1 MLEVVDLSCRRGDR
15 LLFSGLSFSLEA
27 GTLLHVR
34 GRNGCGKTTLLR
46 TLCGLLTPETGDIL
60 WQGEEVG
67 RLGEDFHRDTLYFGH
82 LNGIKSDLT
91 AMENLRV
98 AAVLDGD
105 RVTEAAILEA
115 LEEMGLAG
123 CEDLPTKVLSQGQK
137 KRVALARLLLSRAP
151 LWILDEPFTALDV
164 DAVDRLQ
171 RRIADHVAR
180 DGLVI
185 LTTHQEV
192 PLTSGQIHRLHL
204 GTPVAGPAK
213 NSEDGREDRPG
224 DRMKSPHGE
233 ENEAS
238 ASSGLGRLGWSL
250 SGHAAQ
256 GGRKPRHPPP
266 SRSTAGANPGGGS

>member
-1 MLEVVDLSCRRGDR
+1 MLEVTDLACRRGDR
-15 LLFSGLSFSLEA
+15 QLFSGLSFSLEA

-34 GRNGCGKTTLLR
+34 GHNGSGKTTLLR
-46 TLCGLLTPETGDIL
+46 TLCGLLTPDAGDIF
-60 WQGEEVG
+60 WNGEQVR

-91 AMENLRV
+91 AIENLRV
-98 AAVLDGD
+98 AAILDGD
-105 RVTEAAILEA
+105 QVSADDILDA

-123 CEDLPTKVLSQGQK
+123 FEDLPTKVLSQGQK

-171 RRIADHVAR
+171 LLIAEHVAR

-192 PLTSGQIHRLHL
+192 PLTSGQIRRLHL
-204 GTPVAGPAK
+204 GVTPDADPASVGLAVAV
-213 NSEDGREDRPG
+213 
-224 DRMKSPHGE
+224 
-233 ENEAS
+233 
-238 ASSGLGRLGWSL
+238 
-250 SGHAAQ
+250 
-256 GGRKPRHPPP
+256 GGQH
-266 SRSTAGANPGGGS
+266 